1 MQKRYRIQ
9 VEGIVQGVGFRPFV
23 YALASTYHLGGFVLN
38 NSAGVLIE
46 VEGDQQ
52 ALTCFLRKL
61 REQPPP
67 HATIQRVICDP
78 LPPRGD
84 GRFAIAASQEGEERD
99 MSIAPDL
106 AVCDACLRELFDPT
120 DRRYR
125 YPFISCT
132 NCGPRF
138 TILRMVP
145 YDRGHTTMAAFPM
158 CWHCEQEY
166 HDPTNRRFHAQTNA
180 CARCG
185 PAVRLVKPDGSEVPV
200 RDPVSAAAQLVRA
213 GAILALKGLGGYHLT
228 CNALDEDAILTLRRR
243 KKREEK
249 PFALMAAA
257 IHVIEQFCH
266 LNDQERA
273 LLQSP
278 QRPIVL
284 LRKKDHPTVAPSV
297 APGQNCLGWMLP
309 STPLHCLLLADTGLP
324 LVMTSGNVSAEPI
337 VYRDEDALQRL
348 GGIADYLL
356 VHDRSIQV
364 RCDDSV
370 VRQCGERELILR
382 RARGYA
388 PRPVLLSRPFRRHT
402 LACGAHLKNTVCLG
416 RDRQA
421 FLSHHIGD
429 LDSYDTL
436 NAFVDT
442 IEQYKALLGIQPS
455 VVAYD
460 LHPDSLS
467 RKYAA
472 SLQGVEKIGVQHHH
486 AHIASCMAE
495 YGLEGPVIGVA
506 FDGLG
511 YGPDGTL
518 WGGEFLIADLA
529 TYHRAAHFRSV
540 SLAGGERAVRE
551 PWRAALSYIAD
562 ALGTTPSALELPGW
576 QRVDARKAALVE
588 HMLARN
594 VNTFRTSSCGR
605 LFDAVAS
612 IVGICHE
619 ATFEGQAAMA
629 LEAAAWDGIADEY
642 PFAIENTEPW
652 HVDMRP
658 TIEALVREARSGC
671 ETGLMAAKFHNTLVS
686 AVVEICLRLRKT
698 EGLRQVCLSGGTWQ
712 NIYLLERVVPRLQHH
727 GFTVFVPAQ
736 VPPNDGGI
744 ALGQAVVANM
754 VSE

>member
-1 MQKRYRIQ
+1 MPERYRIQ

-23 YALASTYHLGGFVLN
+23 CRLAATYRLGGFVLN

-46 VEGDQQ
+46 VEGDHQ
-52 ALTCFLRKL
+52 ALACFLRQL

-67 HATIQRVICDP
+67 HATVHRVLCAP
-78 LPPRGD
+78 LPPRGEE
-84 GRFAIAASQEGEERD
+84 RFVIAPSQEAKERCVP
-99 MSIAPDL
+99 IAPDL
-106 AVCDACLRELFDPT
+106 TVCDACLRELFDPT

-138 TILRMVP
+138 TILRTVP
-145 YDRGHTTMAAFPM
+145 YDRGHTTMAAFSM
-158 CWHCEQEY
+158 CRQCEQEY
-166 HDPTNRRFHAQTNA
+166 HDPTSRRFHAQTNA

-185 PAVRLVKPDGSEVPV
+185 PVVRLVKPDGSEVAV
-200 RDPVSAAAQLVRA
+200 RDPVSAAAQLLRA

-228 CNALDEDAILTLRRR
+228 CNALDDDAVMTLRRR

-249 PFALMAAA
+249 PFAMMAAA
-257 IHVIEQFCH
+257 IDMIERFCR
-266 LNDQERA
+266 LGDEERA

-284 LRKKDHPTVAPSV
+284 LRKKDHPTVAPRV

-309 STPLHCLLLADTGLP
+309 YTPLHCLLLADAGLP
-324 LVMTSGNVSAEPI
+324 LVMTSGNSSTEPI
-337 VYRDEDALQRL
+337 VYQDEDARQRL
-348 GGIADYLL
+348 GGIADYFL
-356 VHDRSIQV
+356 VHDRAIHT

-370 VRQCGERELILR
+370 VQRGAGQAIMIR

-388 PRPVLLSRPFRRHT
+388 PRPILLSRPFKRHT

-416 RDRQA
+416 VGRQA

-436 NAFVDT
+436 TAFVDT
-442 IEQYKALLGIQPS
+442 IERYKTLLGIQPS
-455 VVAYD
+455 LVAHD
-460 LHPDSLS
+460 LHPDALS
-467 RKYAA
+467 SKYAA
-472 SLQGVEKIGVQHHH
+472 SLHGVEKIGVQHHH
-486 AHIASCMAE
+486 AHIVSCMAE

-511 YGPDGTL
+511 YGADGTF
-518 WGGEFLIADLA
+518 WGGEFLLADLA
-529 TYHRAAHFRSV
+529 TYRRAAHFRSV
-540 SLAGGERAVRE
+540 SLAGGERVVRE
-551 PWRAALSYIAD
+551 PWRAALSYVID

-576 QRVDARKAALVE
+576 QSVDSRKAALVE
-588 HMLARN
+588 RMLARN

-612 IVGICHE
+612 LLGICHE

-629 LEAAAWDGIADEY
+629 LEAAAWDEIADEY
-642 PFAIENTEPW
+642 PFAVENTEPW
-652 HVDMRP
+652 HVDLRP
-658 TIEALVREARSGC
+658 TIGALVREARARC
-671 ETGLMAAKFHNTLVS
+671 QTGLMAAKFHNTLVS
-686 AVVEICLRLRKT
+686 VVAEICLRLRKT
-698 EGLRQVCLSGGTWQ
+698 EGVRQVCLSGGTWQ
-712 NIYLLERVVPRLQHH
+712 NMYLLERAVSRLQQH
-727 GFTVFVPAQ
+727 GFTVFVHAQ

-754 VSE
+754 VSK